1 MVLSVQYTRREAK
14 AALREANDT
23 LKRSNADLLQFAYS
37 ASHDLKEP
45 LRMGATYS
53 ELLRRD
59 RRTVRTNRTNT
70 SGI

>member
-23 LKRSNADLLQFAYS
+23 LKQSNADLLQFAYS

-45 LRMGATYS
+45 LRMGAT
-53 ELLRRD
+53 
-59 RRTVRTNRTNT
+59 
-70 SGI
+70 